1 MVAEILIWL
10 VARCAR
16 FRRGGGEHS
25 TVSDERRHVGFGFL
39 RHHLLRSATTC
50 TRNVEVANVK
60 MYKCRN
66 VELVRFGDCE
76 MWKCRNVEMHNF
88 RM

>member
-39 RHHLLRSATTC
+39 RHHVLRFATTC
-50 TRNVEVANVK
+50 TRNVEIANV
-60 MYKCRN
+60 
-66 VELVRFGDCE
+66 E
-76 MWKCRNVEMHNF
+76 MNTCRNVEMLRF
-88 RM
+88 GDEEM